1 MLAQE
6 PLVIFVLTLVPCRF
20 SPVSSTFPLPLLP
33 PAVHHSSPVEEL
45 VGAASLPVELEVERG
60 GGALEACSAPRKTTP
75 VGDYV
80 SDPAPLSQH
89 LRGESREVRKP
100 PTQQPMRPRR
110 IRRRMVNPAQPT
122 PRPLTTLGR

>member
-60 GGALEACSAPRKTTP
+60 GDAVEAGADDAKENDSGRRLHKCSSPH
-75 VGDYV
+75 V
-80 SDPAPLSQH
+80 PAP
-89 LRGESREVRKP
+89 G
-100 PTQQPMRPRR
+100 
-110 IRRRMVNPAQPT
+110 
-122 PRPLTTLGR
+122 G